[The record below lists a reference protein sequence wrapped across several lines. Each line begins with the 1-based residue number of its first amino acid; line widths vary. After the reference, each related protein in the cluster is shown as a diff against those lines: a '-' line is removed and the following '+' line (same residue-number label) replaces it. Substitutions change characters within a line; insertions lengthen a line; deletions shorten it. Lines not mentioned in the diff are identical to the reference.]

1 MHFLLCIC
9 YTLFDI
15 SFTRKKVL
23 MEPNNQVAEK
33 QELPISPQEI
43 KDIQALTGG
52 NAALTIVLV
61 IAVFLYRFKGTI
73 DTNTKASDKAFE
85 SLEQRLS
92 NVESSIAKCRC
103 GESSP
108 NLLALDEKLGALIK
122 SIESKND

>member
-1 MHFLLCIC
+1 
-9 YTLFDI
+9 
-15 SFTRKKVL
+15 
-23 MEPNNQVAEK
+23 MEPHNQVAEK
-33 QELPISPQEI
+33 QELPISPQEV

-61 IAVFLYRFKGTI
+61 IAVFVYRVKGTM

-92 NVESSIAKCRC
+92 NVERSINKCRC
-103 GESSP
+103 GETTPSI
-108 NLLALDEKLGALIK
+108 LAIDEKLGALIK